1 MKKYLISLISLI
13 LLISLLCLNKK
24 EKEISVTAA
33 VPLIISRGTGAE
45 LRQPLGVVIAGG
57 LCLSQLLTIFTTPV
71 IYLYINKLRQC
82 VADKRK
88 KKSDNI

>member
-13 LLISLLCLNKK
+13 LLISLLYLNKK

-71 IYLYINKLRQC
+71 IYLYINKLRLY

>member
-71 IYLYINKLRQC
+71 IYLYINKLRLY

>member
-13 LLISLLCLNKK
+13 LLISLLYLNKK

-33 VPLIISRGTGAE
+33 VPLIISRGTGAK

-71 IYLYINKLRQC
+71 IYLYINKLRLY